1 MSDALARNRVF
12 VGGISWKADES
23 SLANYFSS
31 YGAVTECKIIMDRNT
46 GKSKGYGF
54 VTFQE
59 ADTAERVKQTA
70 NFFFLGKNMNVGDAV
85 RKTNE
90 TGNGGGVGRGDRNQ
104 QGGYQYNQYYN
115 QNYYQQPQGEF
126 QYYQYQPNGMYYPQQ
141 PYPYPPYQPQVAYI
155 NGGAIPY
162 QFMQDYQQGHPGY
175 AQPGHDAQE
184 SSQSEGSNIQP
195 QQQQQQPP
203 ASQPAIDQSA

>member
-23 SLANYFSS
+23 SLANYFSA

-85 RKTNE
+85 RKT
-90 TGNGGGVGRGDRNQ
+90 TDVGAGNGGGGRGDRGNQ
-104 QGGYQYNQYYN
+104 QGYQYNQYYA
-115 QNYYQQPQGEF
+115 QNYYQPPQGEF

-141 PYPYPPYQPQVAYI
+141 PYPYPYPSVGYV
-155 NGGAIPY
+155 NSGAIPY
-162 QFMQDYQQGHPGY
+162 QDYQGHPGY

-184 SSQSEGSNIQP
+184 QSQPEGSNVPPP
-195 QQQQQQPP
+195 QQQQQP